1 MLVKKLVLARTLLLM
16 ILLVLMAVAVS
27 CHTPAGRTPGDVVDD
42 TTITSQVKAKLFDST
57 ELSGFAISVD
67 TFERVVTLTGAV
79 DTEYQK
85 QLAEKIARSVSEVR
99 GVNNL
104 LVNK

>member
-1 MLVKKLVLARTLLLM
+1 MLVKKLVFARTFLLLM
-16 ILLVLMAVAVS
+16 VMLTIIAG
-27 CHTPAGRTPGDVVDD
+27 CYTPAGRTPGDVVDD
-42 TTITSQVKAKLFDST
+42 TTITSKVKAKLFDST

-85 QLAEKIARSVSEVR
+85 TLAEKIARSVPEVR

>member
-1 MLVKKLVLARTLLLM
+1 MLVKKLVWARTLLL
-16 ILLVLMAVAVS
+16 LAVVLTVLAG
-27 CHTPAGRTPGDVVDD
+27 CYTPAGRTAGDVVDD
-42 TTITSQVKAKLFDST
+42 TTITSKVKARLFDSS

-79 DTEYQK
+79 DTAYQK
-85 QLAEKIARSVSEVR
+85 QLAEKIARSVPEVR

>member
-1 MLVKKLVLARTLLLM
+1 MVMKKMILARLSLMLMVLLFALA
-16 ILLVLMAVAVS
+16 LAG
-27 CHTPAGRTPGDVVDD
+27 CHTPAGRTAGDVVDD
-42 TTITSQVKAKLFDST
+42 TTITSKVKAKLFDST

-79 DTEYQK
+79 DTDHQK
-85 QLAEKIARSVSEVR
+85 NLAEKIAKSVPEVR

-104 LVNK
+104 LVKK

>member
-1 MLVKKLVLARTLLLM
+1 MSVKKLVWPRTLLLLGV
-16 ILLVLMAVAVS
+16 ILLVLAG
-27 CHTPAGRTPGDVVDD
+27 CHTPAGRTAGDVVDD
-42 TTITSQVKAKLFDST
+42 TTITSKVKAKLFDST

-67 TFERVVTLTGAV
+67 TFEGVVTLTGAV

-85 QLAEKIARSVSEVR
+85 QQAEKIARSVSEVR

-104 LVNK
+104 LVKK